1 MLTTAFV
8 IVQLPNSYVVDSV
21 MRFHN
26 LLAEAT
32 GNAVLKLFQE
42 VISILVRESI
52 TREKNQEHNNQE
64 IY

>member
-1 MLTTAFV
+1 
-8 IVQLPNSYVVDSV
+8 